1 MVNVAVLIKQIID
14 IDQMKTD
21 SEGKPILTGV
31 PYRLENLSKNAIEAA
46 VRIKEKHGGK
56 VTGIIFG
63 TEAGTSAMKESYA
76 MGVDEGILITGY
88 KGSNPQVTAKAI
100 LTYLKQIQVDMVI
113 LGDQSADSYTGM
125 LPGLISA
132 GLGIPLLGNANRID
146 IEGKVVRITQVGE
159 TENVEM
165 EAEMPVVVS
174 VTQEINEPRLP
185 PVLQI
190 MAAGRKPI
198 RTEKFDG
205 SFSNVSVLSNL
216 APKSERKKKVFE
228 KVDEGVAEIVK
239 VLKEEV
245 R

>member
-1 MVNVAVLIKQIID
+1 MVNVVVLIKQIID

-21 SEGKPILTGV
+21 SEGKPILTGI

-46 VRIKEKHGGK
+46 VRIKEKNGGK

-100 LTYLKQIQVDMVI
+100 LTYLKQIQFDMVI

-132 GLGIPLLGNANRID
+132 GLGIPLLGNANNIAID
-146 IEGKVVRITQVGE
+146 GKTVRITQVGE
-159 TENVEM
+159 AENVEM

-205 SFSNVSVLSNL
+205 SFNNVNVISNL
-216 APKSERKKKVFE
+216 APKSERKRKVFE
-228 KVDEGVAEIVK
+228 KVDEGIAEVVK